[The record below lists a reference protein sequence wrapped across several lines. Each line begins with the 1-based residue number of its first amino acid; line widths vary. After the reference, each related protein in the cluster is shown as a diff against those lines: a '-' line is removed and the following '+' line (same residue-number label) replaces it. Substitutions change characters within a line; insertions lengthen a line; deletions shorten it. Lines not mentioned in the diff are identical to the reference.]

1 MWISNAT
8 GFGFNRFL
16 AVSLFLGL
24 AAPARAQDAP
34 PISTPAALKVVIL
47 EGEGAINLIKMRVT
61 RTPMV
66 QVVDENNKPV
76 AGAMVMFTVP
86 DTGAGGTFADGS
98 KTHIA
103 YTNSAG
109 KVSAVGLKANA
120 IVGNFKINVNASFK
134 GLTASASLG
143 QTNIVAAAAAGAG
156 GGAAGKAAGA
166 AVGGVSKTLIAVI
179 AVVGGAAAAGAAVA
193 ASGGG
198 GNGSSPPPVV
208 PPTTYS
214 ITINAPGTPTFTQ
227 PKR

>member
-1 MWISNAT
+1 MWISNSLR
-8 GFGFNRFL
+8 FGLSRVLPVFF
-16 AVSLFLGL
+16 FLGL
-24 AAPARAQDAP
+24 VASLSAQDKTPAA
-34 PISTPAALKVVIL
+34 SPAALKVVIL
-47 EGEGAINLIKMRVT
+47 GGEGAINLIKMRVS

-86 DTGAGGTFADGS
+86 DSGASGTFADGS

-134 GLTASASLG
+134 GLTASSSLS
-143 QTNIVAAAAAGAG
+143 QTNIVAVAAGVG
-156 GGAAGKAAGA
+156 GGTAAGKAAGV
-166 AVGGVSKTLIAVI
+166 AVGGISKTLIAVI
-179 AVVGGAAAAGAAVA
+179 AIVGGAAAAGAAVA
-193 ASGGG
+193 AGGG
-198 GNGSSPPPVV
+198 GSSAPPPVV
-208 PPTTYS
+208 TPTYS
-214 ITINAPGTPTFTQ
+214 ITINAPGAPKFEQ